1 MSFLSTF
8 LFIICRSS
16 HVSIQTSGGSSIA
29 QMGLFDWSSTKTAW
43 KWNKYAPGEG
53 GCTPKSA
60 NTNICLF
67 ESFRNR
73 VLTET
78 KVRREC
84 SINVFLILS
93 KRTFVLQKLSILGLN
108 QYISSKFG
116 NELVQVR
123 SRDAAGWAT
132 KPTTGRLP
140 LSNWFLS
147 RSRLNVNQSGHNAC
161 SSEGNHKV

>member
-1 MSFLSTF
+1 MADPVLP
-8 LFIICRSS
+8 
-16 HVSIQTSGGSSIA
+16 
-29 QMGLFDWSSTKTAW
+29 
-43 KWNKYAPGEG
+43 KWDYLTDLPPKLHENEINTPGEG
-53 GCTPKSA
+53 RGDWGCTPKSA

-67 ESFRNR
+67 GSFRNR

-93 KRTFVLQKLSILGLN
+93 KKMFVLQKLSILGLN

-140 LSNWFLS
+140 LSN
-147 RSRLNVNQSGHNAC
+147 
-161 SSEGNHKV
+161 

>member
-1 MSFLSTF
+1 MADPVLPKWDYLNDLPPKLHENEINTP
-8 LFIICRSS
+8 
-16 HVSIQTSGGSSIA
+16 GG
-29 QMGLFDWSSTKTAW
+29 
-43 KWNKYAPGEG
+43 G
-53 GCTPKSA
+53 GGGGTPKSG

-93 KRTFVLQKLSILGLN
+93 KKIFVLQKLSILGLN
-108 QYISSKFG
+108 QYKSSKFG

-132 KPTTGRLP
+132 KPTTGRRLP
-140 LSNWFLS
+140 LSN
-147 RSRLNVNQSGHNAC
+147 
-161 SSEGNHKV
+161 